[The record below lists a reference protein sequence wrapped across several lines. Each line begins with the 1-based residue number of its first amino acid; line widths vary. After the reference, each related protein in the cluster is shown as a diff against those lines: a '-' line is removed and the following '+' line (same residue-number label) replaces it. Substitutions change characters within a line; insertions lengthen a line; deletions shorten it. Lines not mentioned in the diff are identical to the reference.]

1 MPFSKGKIM
10 IIAIYNDDFNNDF
23 VATGENLDE
32 VMQQLET
39 DTGDSNIPLSSV
51 MVFEGTPVKVT
62 KTVTYT
68 VQKD

>member
-1 MPFSKGKIM
+1 MAFSKGKIM
-10 IIAIYNDDFNNDF
+10 IIAIYNDDYNNDF

-68 VQKD
+68 VQKT